1 MATNQTMNHVL
12 ITDDD
17 QGPILAIA
25 TWFLLTV
32 MVLAVIAR
40 VTIKI
45 AVRRQ
50 LKIEDFSIMAALVR
64 LKKRY
69 FTLVLFTD
77 IRTVIWSRT
86 ISCGILGH
94 KIWLRKT
101 RIKFEFSEFDQH

>member
-1 MATNQTMNHVL
+1 MDHVL

-32 MVLAVIAR
+32 MVLAVAAR

-45 AVRRQ
+45 VVRRQ
-50 LKIEDFSIMAALVR
+50 LKIEDFSVTAALVR
-64 LKKRY
+64 LK
-69 FTLVLFTD
+69 TMHITQVLFTD
-77 IRTVIWSRT
+77 IRTVIWSCT

-94 KIWLRKT
+94 KIWLRT
-101 RIKFEFSEFDQH
+101 TTIKFRLSKFDQH